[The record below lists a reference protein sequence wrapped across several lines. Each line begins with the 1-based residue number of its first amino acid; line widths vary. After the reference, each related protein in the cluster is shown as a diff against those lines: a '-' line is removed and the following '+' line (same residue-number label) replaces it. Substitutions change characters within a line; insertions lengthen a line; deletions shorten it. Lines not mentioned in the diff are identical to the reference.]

1 MLKEEIINVQLSL
14 KAANKKANAEDIEK
28 LQKLYSIVEDK
39 ELEFQKSSEEMA
51 MEQANAEQGKN
62 TNILEQE
69 AGTYN
74 IDNVPTEY
82 NYNDA
87 DMDLSTSKSN
97 WSKG

>member
-1 MLKEEIINVQLSL
+1 MV
-14 KAANKKANAEDIEK
+14 
-28 LQKLYSIVEDK
+28 
-39 ELEFQKSSEEMA
+39 
-51 MEQANAEQGKN
+51 MEQANAEQGKG